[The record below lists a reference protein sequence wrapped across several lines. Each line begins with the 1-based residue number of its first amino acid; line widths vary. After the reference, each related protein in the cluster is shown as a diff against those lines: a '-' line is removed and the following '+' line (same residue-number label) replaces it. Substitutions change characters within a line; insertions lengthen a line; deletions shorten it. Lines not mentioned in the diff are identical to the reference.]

1 MNELQVKDITKFMG
15 IEIPNIYGG
24 FGEDKKCVLAKT
36 VAEIHETKLFKI
48 NELIN
53 EHLDEFEFGIDILDL
68 KDNKNFLILCRDN
81 GILTQNAINRS
92 EHIYLLSEQGYML
105 LIGFM
110 KSDKAKELRKQFR
123 REYFQM
129 KEIINSN
136 EQLKEKL
143 VYKIYKGGQDG
154 ILASRQLVDLEVQ
167 EATAPLLAEIE
178 ELSPLAKK
186 YNIFLDT
193 EGLTDIDTFAKN
205 LGIKGLGRNNMYKY
219 LRDNE
224 YLRKDNKPYQ
234 KYIDSK
240 LFIIKPSGYHTVN
253 GEVIQDYKTFLTTKG
268 INKIINKLVSDKYI
282 DIK

>member
-1 MNELQVKDITKFMG
+1 MNELVKNENGKLRVSGRLLHQECKVEQAFMHWMPKQIENVDAEEGAYDIVWISTNNNNDVFKNIVKHTDDINSNSMVRRGYQMDYILDIELAKEICMVMG
-15 IEIPNIYGG
+15 IAPRTNLETKRLSKETRKYFI
-24 FGEDKKCVLAKT
+24 ECEKKLKEKDKKKDLLLAIY
-36 VAEIHETKLFKI
+36 E
-48 NELIN
+48 
-53 EHLDEFEFGIDILDL
+53 G
-68 KDNKNFLILCRDN
+68 
-81 GILTQNAINRS
+81 GQNAIS
-92 EHIYLLSEQGYML
+92 AS
-105 LIGFM
+105 
-110 KSDKAKELRKQFR
+110 KELTK
-123 REYFQM
+123 
-129 KEIINSN
+129 
-136 EQLKEKL
+136 
-143 VYKIYKGGQDG
+143 
-154 ILASRQLVDLEVQ
+154 LEVQ

-193 EGLTDIDTFAKN
+193 EGLTDIDTFTKN